1 MEGAK
6 TENEIWYIA
15 IDEIQEDNEKK
26 RKKRNSV
33 VVVGGW
39 SNYHAPTVTKY
50 RH

>member
-26 RKKRNSV
+26 RKKKKFCCRCRWV
-33 VVVGGW
+33 VKLPR
-39 SNYHAPTVTKY
+39 ADCDEI
-50 RH
+50 